1 MRDPSMGES
10 VVLGGRYELC
20 SLIGQGGMADVYR
33 AHDRVLDR
41 EVAVKLLRQASVGA
55 SDRARFAD
63 EARMLGRLSHPGL
76 VTVLDAATSE
86 EEPYLVMELVNGPSL
101 ADCCRGVALEPTRVA
116 AMGAQLADALNY
128 AHDNSIV
135 HRDVK
140 PANVLLG
147 GDDRALLTDF
157 GIAKLLSNPTGHT
170 ATGTA
175 VGTAAY
181 LAPEQVRG
189 ENVTPAT
196 DVYSLGLV
204 LLEALTGERTYG
216 GSPTEAALARLTTPP
231 PLPPTLPVGLHD
243 LLRAMTAL
251 DPADRPSTVQIGD
264 ALHQLAAGVE
274 PSVVVPTGQSDAKA
288 ADPSTPPVNG
298 SSHGAATAESIEL
311 RATGHRGPASRSGRL
326 TRRVGRSWRWA
337 AAVALAIFLVVA
349 VVLVSDAF
357 VTRPQ
362 PDVPAGVPEQLR
374 QPLQDLHDAVEGGR

>member
-1 MRDPSMGES
+1 MGES

-20 SLIGQGGMADVYR
+20 SLIGQGGMAEVYR

-41 EVAVKLLRQASVGA
+41 EVAVKLLRQASLEA
-55 SDRARFAD
+55 RDRARFAD

-86 EEPYLVMELVNGPSL
+86 EEPYLVMELVEGPSL

-116 AMGAQLADALNY
+116 AIGAQLADALSY
-128 AHDNSIV
+128 AHDHGIV

-147 GDDRALLTDF
+147 EDDRALLTDF
-157 GIAKLLSNPTGHT
+157 GIAKLLSDPTGHT

-189 ENVTPAT
+189 ESITPAT

-204 LLEALTGERTYG
+204 LLEALTGERAYG

-231 PLPPTLPVGLHD
+231 PIPPTLSVGWHD

-251 DPADRPSTVQIGD
+251 DRADRPSTLQIGD
-264 ALHQLAAGVE
+264 ALRQLAAGVE
-274 PSVVVPTGQSDAKA
+274 PSVAVPTSQPDASA
-288 ADPSTPPVNG
+288 TYPSTPPVTD
-298 SSHGAATAESIEL
+298 SASGAATADSMKL
-311 RATGHRGPASRSGRL
+311 QATGHRGPASRLGRL
-326 TRRVGRSWRWA
+326 ARSMSWKWA
-337 AAVALAIFLVVA
+337 AAVVLVVSL
-349 VVLVSDAF
+349 VVTVLLVGDVF
-357 VTRPQ
+357 TTRPQ
-362 PDVPAGVPEQLR
+362 RDVPAGVPEQLQ
-374 QPLQDLHDAVEGGR
+374 QPLQDLHDAVEGDR

>member
-1 MRDPSMGES
+1 MDES

-20 SLIGQGGMADVYR
+20 SQIGQGGMAEVYR

-41 EVAVKLLRQASVGA
+41 EVAVKLLRQASVE
-55 SDRARFAD
+55 SHDRARFAD

-86 EEPYLVMELVNGPSL
+86 EEPYLVMELVKGPSL
-101 ADCCRGVALEPTRVA
+101 ADCCRGVTLEPTRVA
-116 AMGAQLADALNY
+116 AIGAQLADALNY
-128 AHDNSIV
+128 AHDNGIV

-147 GDDRALLTDF
+147 EDDRALLTDF
-157 GIAKLLSNPTGHT
+157 GIAKLLSDSTGYT

-189 ENVTPAT
+189 ENVTLAT

-204 LLEALTGERTYG
+204 LLEALTGERAYG

-231 PLPPTLPVGLHD
+231 ALPPTLPAGWHD
-243 LLRAMTAL
+243 LLRAMMAL

-264 ALHQLAAGVE
+264 ALRQLAAGVE
-274 PSVVVPTGQSDAKA
+274 PSVAVPTGKSDVRATYA
-288 ADPSTPPVNG
+288 SAPPVTG
-298 SSHGAATAESIEL
+298 SAYGAATADSMKL
-311 RATGHRGPASRSGRL
+311 HATDRRGPASLLGGL
-326 TRRVGRSWRWA
+326 ARRVGMSWKWA
-337 AAVALAIFLVVA
+337 AAAVLAVSLVVGVLL
-349 VVLVSDAF
+349 VVDVF
-357 VTRPQ
+357 TTRPQ
-362 PDVPAGVPEQLR
+362 PDVPAGVPEQLQ